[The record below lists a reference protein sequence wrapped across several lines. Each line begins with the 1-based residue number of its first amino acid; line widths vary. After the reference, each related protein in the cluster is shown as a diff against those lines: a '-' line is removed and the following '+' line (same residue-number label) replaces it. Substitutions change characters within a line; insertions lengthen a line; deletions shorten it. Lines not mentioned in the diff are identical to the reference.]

1 MKTTKNISI
10 SNCCEYKTF
19 FCSPSLGEQGFYFC
33 NKCNTECK
41 TKQITIQTHIEKS
54 KGIYELNIKELE
66 KYGYNYKDIR

>member
-54 KGIYELNIKELE
+54 NGI
-66 KYGYNYKDIR
+66 